1 MAAFVLGLLTLLVLM
16 LRADR
21 SDLLG
26 TLLSSRT
33 LVGGAIGLLVA
44 ALAWM
49 AVIVRTYLLARPAG
63 LRTGQ
68 RVLGA
73 GVVAVLCLTVAAPLG
88 FGAELANSQRQ
99 LLERLFPSLS
109 GGTPAAEAIGKARLN
124 VLLVGSDAGPDR
136 RGTRTD
142 TMMVA
147 SVDTRT
153 GRTILFGL
161 PRNIQRV
168 PFPAGSPMARR
179 VPPGLPR
186 RVGPAVRRLPAQ
198 RRVRLRPQLPR
209 GRAARTRPPTPG

>member
-1 MAAFVLGLLTLLVLM
+1 MAAFVLGLLTLLVLT

-49 AVIVRTYLLARPAG
+49 AVIVRTYLLARPTG

-99 LLERLFPSLS
+99 LLERLFPSLERRHS
-109 GGTPAAEAIGKARLN
+109 RRRGDRQGAAERA
-124 VLLVGSDAGPDR
+124 AGRQR
-136 RGTRTD
+136 RRD
-142 TMMVA
+142 
-147 SVDTRT
+147 RT
-153 GRTILFGL
+153 G
-161 PRNIQRV
+161 
-168 PFPAGSPMARR
+168 AA
-179 VPPGLPR
+179 PGP
-186 RVGPAVRRLPAQ
+186 
-198 RRVRLRPQLPR
+198 
-209 GRAARTRPPTPG
+209 TR

>member
-1 MAAFVLGLLTLLVLM
+1 MAAFVLGLLTLLVLT

-21 SDLLG
+21 SDLIG

-49 AVIVRTYLLARPAG
+49 AVIVRTYLLARPTG

-68 RVLGA
+68 RLLGA
-73 GVVAVLCLTVAAPLG
+73 GAVAVLCLTVAAPLG

-147 SVDTRT
+147 SVDTHT

-161 PRNIQRV
+161 PRNLQRV
-168 PFPAGSPMARR
+168 PFPQGSPMAREFPQGFHNPSDPLSGDYLLNA
-179 VPPGLPR
+179 VYAYAHSYPQVAPAGPTTDPG
-186 RVGPAVRRLPAQ
+186 
-198 RRVRLRPQLPR
+198 
-209 GRAARTRPPTPG
+209 